1 MQRKFAVLLFLIF
14 FASISA
20 LQTLGSELSASKQK
34 IRALKVSS
42 KVILD
47 GRLNEPFW
55 KTTAITNFVQRD
67 PDEGK
72 PSTENTN
79 VWVAYDNNS
88 IYIAAKLFDKNP
100 DIIDASLTRKD
111 NWIDSDWFIFY
122 VDPYDD
128 DRTGYYFG
136 VNPGGSQMD
145 GTLFNDSWDDDSWD
159 GIWQAKSNIEVD
171 GWTVEMKI
179 PLSQLRFAE
188 KDEMKWGVNFQR
200 QIKKNNEKSYFVM
213 VPKNESGFVSRF
225 ATIEG
230 LDGIKPKQRFEFFP
244 YMVQKA
250 QFLKHDSNDP
260 FYKSNQF
267 GTNIGADLKIGLGSN
282 FNLDVAINPDFGQVE
297 VDPAVVNLS
306 AFETFFPEK
315 RNFFIEGLN
324 MFRVGSYA
332 NNNWGFNFS
341 WPRIFYSRRIGRN
354 PQGDVSEKNE
364 DSDFDDVPNETR
376 IISAAKLTGQ
386 TDGKWKFG
394 AISAVTARTFGNYY
408 FEDGA
413 REVEEEIEPLTHY
426 GVFRAT
432 TEANNGMNG
441 MGFMATAVNRSLT
454 NDNLRNQFG
463 DQSYTFG
470 VDGFTF
476 LDDDKEYIITGT
488 VIGSYAGG
496 TKEYVQNLQER
507 HYRYLQRP
515 DAEFM
520 KFDSSRT
527 SLKGTYARVML
538 NKQKGDWYINTAIG
552 AVTPGF
558 EYNDLGFQ
566 WMADKINFHQVVGY
580 RWYKPDGIFRFKR
593 IFVSYSNEHD
603 FDGNLASSRFWMNN
617 YFQFENYYWFW
628 VGGGYNLETM
638 SRFITRGGPIAIN
651 PRHYWLGVEFGTDS
665 RKPVVLSTE
674 TFHSGDILGSRFFE
688 MEMNIEWKPS
698 SQVYFS
704 LGPEI
709 EFNNEKVQYVDT
721 FEDEFATN
729 TFNNRYVFGEIKQT
743 TFSANMRLN
752 WTFTPTLSLQLFIQP
767 LLSVGDYENL
777 KELASPRSLDYN
789 VYGRNGSTISYD
801 KEEDEY
807 TVDPDG
813 DGPAETFT
821 FDNPNFNFKSFRA
834 NAVLRWEVIPGSI
847 FFFAWTNNRSN
858 EDNPGVFSFGRDFKN
873 LWSEVSDNVFLV
885 KYSHWLNF

>member
-1 MQRKFAVLLFLIF
+1 MQKRFTILLLLFFATLI
-14 FASISA
+14 SSQV
-20 LQTLGSELSASKQK
+20 LSSELSSSKQK
-34 IRALKVSS
+34 ITALKVNS

-47 GRLNEPFW
+47 GKLDEPFW

-88 IYIAAKLFDKNP
+88 IYIAANLLDKNP
-100 DIIDASLTRKD
+100 EQIDASLTRKD

-159 GIWQAKSNIEVD
+159 GIWQAKSRINEN
-171 GWTVEMKI
+171 GWSVEMKI

-188 KDEMKWGVNFQR
+188 KDEMKWGINFQR

-225 ATIEG
+225 ATVEG
-230 LDGIKPKQRFEFFP
+230 LIGIKPKQRLEVFP

-250 QFLKHDSNDP
+250 QFLTHDANDP

-267 GTNIGADLKIGLGSN
+267 GTNLGADFKVGLGSN
-282 FNLDVAINPDFGQVE
+282 FNLDVTVNPDFGQVE

-306 AFETFFPEK
+306 AFETFFQEK
-315 RNFFIEGLN
+315 RPFFIEGLN

-332 NNNWGFNFS
+332 NNNWGFNFG
-341 WPRIFYSRRIGRN
+341 WPQIFYSRRIGRS
-354 PQGDVSEKNE
+354 PQGDVSEANE
-364 DSDFDDVPNETR
+364 DYDFDDTPNETR

-408 FEDGA
+408 FEEGA

-432 TEANNGMNG
+432 TETEDGKRG
-441 MGFMATAVNRSLT
+441 VGFMATSVNRSLG
-454 NDNLRNQFG
+454 NDNLRSQFG

-470 VDGFTF
+470 ADGFTF
-476 LDDDKEYIITGT
+476 LDDEKEYILTGT
-488 VIGSYAGG
+488 LIGSYAGG

-515 DAEFM
+515 DAEYM

-527 SLKGTYARVML
+527 SLSGTYARVML
-538 NKQKGDWYINTAIG
+538 NKQKGNFYINSAVG
-552 AVTPGF
+552 FVTPGF

-580 RWYKPDGIFRFKR
+580 RWYKPDGTFRFKR
-593 IFVSYSNEHD
+593 VYFAYANEHD
-603 FDGNLASSRFWMNN
+603 FDGNITNNRFFMNN
-617 YFQFENYYWFW
+617 YFQFENYHWIW
-628 VGGGYNLETM
+628 LGGGYNFKIM
-638 SRFITRGGPIAIN
+638 SRNITRGGPIAAF
-651 PRHYWLGVEFGTDS
+651 PKTYWVGLDYGTDS
-665 RKPVVLSTE
+665 RKPVV
-674 TFHSGDILGSRFFE
+674 FNIDFFYAGDDLGSNE
-688 MEMNIEWKPS
+688 YEVELDMEWKPS
-698 SQVYFS
+698 SQIYFS
-704 LGPEI
+704 IGPEI
-709 EFNNEKVQYVDT
+709 EYNHEKIQYVDT
-721 FEDEFATN
+721 FEDQYATS
-729 TFNNRYVFGEIKQT
+729 TYNNRYVFGEIKQT

-767 LLSVGDYENL
+767 LISVGDYENL

-789 VYGRNGSTISYD
+789 VYGENGSTISFNN
-801 KEEDEY
+801 EEDEY

-813 DGPAETFT
+813 DGPAEAFT

-858 EDNPGVFSFGRDFKN
+858 DDDAGVFSFGRDFKN
-873 LWSEVSDNVFLV
+873 LWQEKSDNVFLV